1 MALKGKSITVLGA
14 GIGGLTAAIALARRG
29 ARVTVL
35 EQANEL
41 GEVGAG
47 LQITPNGSAVL
58 EALGLG
64 RRVRKIGIELEA
76 VELKDYRRGDRVM
89 RLDMASPTHG
99 NTNPYLLIHRA
110 DLIEMLGASAKRHG
124 VSMLFGKKV
133 TGVALGFDQAT
144 LPIEDGPQRTT
155 KLLIGADGIRSQTR
169 RALTPGTK
177 PVFTGQIAW
186 RATVDARYIPLYD
199 VPAIASV
206 YMGPGRHLV
215 TYPLRGGRLI
225 NIVAVEQREIW
236 TAEGW
241 NNPDDPENL
250 RNAFRGWAPNVQRLL
265 SLCENV
271 NLWGLFSHPVA
282 QTWSQSVATILGDAA
297 HPTLPY
303 LAQGANMA
311 LEDAWVLAEELDRH
325 DDVQGAFKAYQRRR
339 LKRVRRIVKGSAANS
354 NIYHLSSAPMR
365 TLVHSGMRLAN
376 QYAAAR
382 VQGKFD
388 WLYGHDVTKENPLP

>member
-1 MALKGKSITVLGA
+1 MALKGKSITIMGA

-29 ARVTVL
+29 ARVSVL
-35 EQANEL
+35 EQAGAL

-58 EALGLG
+58 EALDLG
-64 RRVRKIGIELEA
+64 RRVRRIGMELEA
-76 VELKDYRRGDRVM
+76 VELRDYRRGDKVM
-89 RLDMASPTHG
+89 RLDMSARTHA
-99 NTNPYLLIHRA
+99 NPNPYLLIHRA

-124 VSMLFGKKV
+124 VSLLFGKKV

-155 KLLIGADGIRSQTR
+155 KLLIGADGIRSLTR
-169 RALTPGTK
+169 QALNTRKAPD
-177 PVFTGQIAW
+177 FTGQVAW
-186 RATVDARYIPLYD
+186 RATVDTRYVPLYD
-199 VPAIASV
+199 LPAVATV

-215 TYPLRGGRLI
+215 TYPLRNGRLI
-225 NIVAVEQREIW
+225 NIVAVEERKDW
-236 TAEGW
+236 TSEGW

-250 RNAFRGWAPNVQRLL
+250 RAAFAGWAPNLRRLL

-271 NLWGLFSHPVA
+271 HVWGLFSHPVA
-282 QTWSQSVATILGDAA
+282 QSWSQSVATILGDAA

-325 DDVQGAFKAYQRRR
+325 DDVQDAFKAYQKRRE
-339 LKRVRRIVKGSAANS
+339 KRVRRIVRASAS
-354 NIYHLSSAPMR
+354 NAGVYHLSSSPIRAA
-365 TLVHSGMRLAN
+365 VHQGMRFAN
-376 QYAAAR
+376 RHAAAS

-388 WLYGHDVTKENPLP
+388 WLYGHDVTRA